1 MTISL
6 AIAMRDQSQKNESL
20 RTAGSV
26 PANVY
31 GPKQEPLSVSVD
43 AKELTKVLETAGES
57 TIVELTGLKEPLEVL
72 IQDVDFDPVKQGVR
86 HVDFYAIERGKDITT
101 DVPLEFVGLAPAE
114 KNGVGSVTKALH
126 SVEVTCR
133 PSNLPSE
140 IVVDVSSLVDEDSK
154 ISVAD
159 LTVPEGVTIENDPE
173 DTVAVV
179 SLAKEEVEEESSTI
193 DMSAIEVEE
202 KGKATEEESAE

>member
-6 AIAMRDQSQKNESL
+6 VIAKRDQSQKNESL
-20 RTAGSV
+20 RTAGNV

-31 GPKQEPLSVSVD
+31 GPKQEPVNITVEAKALS
-43 AKELTKVLETAGES
+43 KVLEAAGES
-57 TIVELTGLKEPLEVL
+57 TIVQLTGLEEPVDVL
-72 IQDVDFDPVKQGVR
+72 IQEVDFDPVKQAVR

-114 KNGVGSVTKALH
+114 KNGIGSVTKALH

-140 IVVDVSSLVDEDSK
+140 IVVDLSSLVDEDSK

-159 LTVPEGVTIENDPE
+159 LTVPEGVVIENDPE

-179 SLAKEEVEEESSTI
+179 SLAKEEVEEEVGTI

-202 KGKATEEESAE
+202 KGKASEEEEK